1 MPPASS
7 IKETGNMAQLPAI
20 ARLRLGQASAAGAHL
35 DSAQVAAFL
44 EHALP
49 NRQRILLL
57 NHLATCSP
65 CREVVALAT
74 PDPAMAVAAQ
84 GATRWHLSAATRWWR
99 WAPLRWAGAA
109 AVAAVVAGAVWIN
122 RIEEHPVPLP
132 SRASVVAAPAQ
143 VTELANLRAEP
154 SKPELAASA
163 ASKSASGGG
172 STHEIAAR
180 RAPPTSADPAAVQST
195 TSQPPMGLASAA
207 AGAAPVPG
215 KAEPTTTVASD
226 TPVDRAAVPL
236 WTAGVSARAAN
247 SASTAQPAMWSI
259 SPSGA
264 LRKSTDR
271 GQTWEIV
278 PFEPGATA
286 RAIAVVGNDVWVG
299 AIGGLLYHSA
309 DGGLQW
315 TRALATAGGAKLASE
330 IIVIQ
335 FADSQHGT
343 VETTAGITWI
353 TADGGKSW
361 QMR

>member
-1 MPPASS
+1 
-7 IKETGNMAQLPAI
+7 MAQLPAI
-20 ARLRLGQASAAGAHL
+20 ARLRLGQASAVGAHL

-49 NRQRILLL
+49 SRQRILLL

-74 PDPAMAVAAQ
+74 PETAMAVAAQ
-84 GATRWHLSAATRWWR
+84 GATRWHLSAATRRWR

-122 RIEEHPVPLP
+122 RIEKHPAPLP

-143 VTELANLRAEP
+143 VAELANRRKAP
-154 SKPELAASA
+154 SKPELAASVPR
-163 ASKSASGGG
+163 KSGSGGG
-172 STHEIAAR
+172 STHEIAVR
-180 RAPPTSADPAAVQST
+180 RVPPTSADPAAVQST
-195 TSQPPMGLASAA
+195 PSQPPMGLASAG

-215 KAEPTTTVASD
+215 KAEPATTTVASD
-226 TPVDRAAVPL
+226 APVDRAAVPL

-286 RAIAVVGNDVWVG
+286 RAIAVVGKDVWVG
-299 AIGGLLYHSA
+299 ATGGLLYHSA

>member
-1 MPPASS
+1 
-7 IKETGNMAQLPAI
+7 MAQLPAI

-35 DSAQVAAFL
+35 DSAHVAAFL

-74 PDPAMAVAAQ
+74 PETAMAVAAQ
-84 GATRWHLSAATRWWR
+84 GATQHLSAATRWWHR
-99 WAPLRWAGAA
+99 APLRWAGAA

-122 RIEEHPVPLP
+122 RIEEHPAALP

-143 VTELANLRAEP
+143 VTELANRREAP
-154 SKPELAASA
+154 SKPELAASVP
-163 ASKSASGGG
+163 SKSASGGG

-180 RAPPTSADPAAVQST
+180 RAPTSAEPAAVQST
-195 TSQPPMGLASAA
+195 PSQPPMELASVA
-207 AGAAPVPG
+207 AGAVPVPG
-215 KAEPTTTVASD
+215 KAEPATTTVASD
-226 TPVDRAAVPL
+226 APVDRAAVPL
-236 WTAGVSARAAN
+236 WTAGVRARAAN
-247 SASTAQPAMWSI
+247 SANNAQPAMWSI

-278 PFEPGATA
+278 PFDPGATA

-299 AIGGLLYHSA
+299 ATGGLLYHSA

-343 VETTAGITWI
+343 VETTAGITWV